1 MAELDFEKLL
11 SGEGVTQDAVPEGT
25 YTFKVLDARSHEGK
39 GNGTVFLD
47 LEVVDG
53 PLAGSLT
60 QVSLFIP
67 DGTGNNPRGAAF
79 HFAKKVAGFKLGPE
93 LGRAMNG
100 GKPAPILAE
109 ALVDQ
114 VVEGEVDVQGDGAY
128 AGSNNLLST
137 KPVDGDTPEP
147 AAKPAPKAKPK
158 VAEEPAEATE
168 DTSEGDDDALPF

>member
-1 MAELDFEKLL
+1 MAEMDFEKLL
-11 SGEGVTQDAVPEGT
+11 SGEGIAQDAVPEGT
-25 YTFKVLDARSHEGK
+25 YTFRVLDARSHEGK

-67 DGTGNNPRGAAF
+67 DGKGNNPRGAAF
-79 HFAKKVAGFKLGPE
+79 RFAKKVAGFNLGPE

-114 VVEGEVDVQGDGAY
+114 VFEGEVDVQGEGQY
-128 AGSNNLLST
+128 AGSNNLLSS
-137 KPVDGDTPEP
+137 
-147 AAKPAPKAKPK
+147 KPADDATPVPEAK
-158 VAEEPAEATE
+158 VAENVTE
-168 DTSEGDDDALPF
+168 ESTVTTADEALPF

>member
-1 MAELDFEKLL
+1 MAEMDFEKLL
-11 SGEGVTQDAVPEGT
+11 SGEGIAQDAVPEGT
-25 YTFKVLDARSHEGK
+25 YTFRVLDARSHEGK

-67 DGTGNNPRGAAF
+67 DGSGQNPRGAAF
-79 HFAKKVAGFKLGPE
+79 MFAKKVAGFKLGPE
-93 LGRAMNG
+93 IGRAMNG

-114 VVEGEVDVQGDGAY
+114 VVEGEVNVQGDGAY

-137 KPVDGDTPEP
+137 KPVDGDVELPEAEAP
-147 AAKPAPKAKPK
+147 KTKAAKKA
-158 VAEEPAEATE
+158 EPEAEAEAE
-168 DTSEGDDDALPF
+168 DAANKALPF